1 MVRQARRRPSARQL
15 AAAALLGPDLG
26 LRWARRAMA
35 AAERWPAACDG
46 VWQRGCI
53 CPRGPALAVDGLDG
67 MAFSWGEEAGAVAPD
82 RGFGMVG
89 AAGGAVPAMADAE

>member
-1 MVRQARRRPSARQL
+1 MVRQARRRPSARLL

-46 VWQRGCI
+46 VWQRGWWLHL
-53 CPRGPALAVDGLDG
+53 PARAGSSSGWVGWDGVLLG
-67 MAFSWGEEAGAVAPD
+67 
-82 RGFGMVG
+82 
-89 AAGGAVPAMADAE
+89 